1 LVLILCVEGEQA
13 NESLVSFAV
22 TCVAARVATPQ
33 SLELGG
39 VLGAPGKLNNFLVR
53 ELAMVPVGTRRT
65 LAHPL
70 GEMLSVE
77 SSKLF

>member
-1 LVLILCVEGEQA
+1 LCVEGEQA

-22 TCVAARVATPQ
+22 TCVAANVTLPQ

-39 VLGAPGKLNNFLVR
+39 VPGTPGKPYDFLIR
-53 ELAMVPVGTRRT
+53 KLAIVLVGIRR
-65 LAHPL
+65 ACACGF

-77 SSKLF
+77 GSKLL